1 MDQEKYKKAIECY
14 ETKQYDEFIPLGI
27 ELLNSSNDKS
37 EFLCQAISNSYFTKQ
52 EYDKALQVNTF
63 CLKYFNTIDNLKNRL
78 VITEKLGDLNEK
90 TKTLSSLYELTKD
103 ISFFDK
109 YLNIKL
115 NSSFHNIPQIY
126 EYIKSEPNFLK
137 NIICLL
143 SDTYQYLIYGRKY
156 TEKALSHFYQKEI
169 NDSFIL
175 KKINKKQKEEEQ
187 IVCILYL
194 LLPKLFYKN
203 DIEKEYQRI
212 FSNLEKL
219 ESFSVDRFV
228 KMKISSYIK
237 NNFTYYYTYFGKD
250 TKTLLCRYH
259 KMITKIN
266 PEKKIAISKR
276 KNDKI
281 KIGFFSSLIFQ
292 NHSVA
297 RDRLGVIKYLCQ
309 DEEFEVYLISSRKIE
324 KQYFFNQVMD
334 NITYHEIVGEVEE
347 MKNILLNLQLD
358 ILVYPE
364 IGMDTDIYFLAY
376 TRYAPVQIN
385 TWGHS
390 ETSGIDV
397 IDYYFSSKYFELDYE
412 TAQQN
417 YSEKLILLDSLS
429 TYYYNLDHLIKKDNI
444 IPIEDI
450 KKEYQLHE
458 HYHLYGIF
466 QTAFKYHP
474 ILMNAIS
481 NILLKDSKAFFL
493 IIMTKN
499 CWDEFMKYCYH
510 FLGMNV
516 NRVKLVD
523 KMDQKMYCNL
533 LHCMDI
539 LIDSYP
545 FGGCNT
551 SLDAFYFNKIVFTI
565 PSHKLNGRFT
575 TGFYKK
581 MEIKEPICE
590 SVEELVEK
598 SIYYM
603 EHKEKRKELENLINE
618 RKHLI
623 FEEEE
628 SLIEWKSQLK
638 KLI

>member
-1 MDQEKYKKAIECY
+1 METKQAIEYY
-14 ETKQYDEFIPLGI
+14 ENKQYDEFIPLGI
-27 ELLNSSNDKS
+27 SILNSSNEKS
-37 EFLCQAISNSYFTKQ
+37 EFLCQAISNSYFIKE

-78 VITEKLGDLNEK
+78 LILNKLGDLSEK
-90 TKTLSSLYELTKD
+90 TKTLTSLYELTKD
-103 ISFFDK
+103 ISFFDQ

-115 NSSFHNIPQIY
+115 NSSFHHIPEIY
-126 EYIKSEPNFLK
+126 EHIKDEPNFLK
-137 NIICLL
+137 NVIILL
-143 SDTYQYLIYGRKY
+143 SDTYQYLIYGREY
-156 TEKALSHFYQKEI
+156 TQKALSHFYQKEI

-194 LLPKLFYKN
+194 LFPKLFYKN

-219 ESFSVDRFV
+219 DSFSIDRFV
-228 KMKISSYIK
+228 KKDINSYIK

-250 TKTLLCRYH
+250 TKTLLSRYH
-259 KMITKIN
+259 KMITKMN
-266 PEKKIAISKR
+266 PEKKIALSKR
-276 KNDKI
+276 KNNKI
-281 KIGFFSSLIFQ
+281 KIGFFSFFLFQ

-309 DEEFEVYLISSRKIE
+309 DEEFEVYLISPRKTE
-324 KQYFFNQVMD
+324 KEHFFKQVMD
-334 NITYHEIVGEVEE
+334 IPYHEIIGKVDE
-347 MKNILLNLQLD
+347 MKTILLNLQLD

-364 IGMDTDIYFLAY
+364 IGMDTDTYFLAH

-429 TYYYNLDHLIKKDNI
+429 TYYYNLDIFNHLDI
-444 IPIEDI
+444 IPVQEI
-450 KKEYQLHE
+450 KREYQLHE

-466 QTAFKYHP
+466 QSCFKYHP
-474 ILMNAIS
+474 VLMNAIS

-499 CWDEFMKYCYH
+499 CWNEFMKYCYH

-523 KMDQKMYCNL
+523 KMDKKTYCNL

-551 SLDAFYFNKIVFTI
+551 SLDAFYFNKIVFTV
-565 PSHKLNGRFT
+565 PTHKLNGRFT

-590 SVEELVEK
+590 SVDELVEK

-603 EHKEKRKELENLINE
+603 EHKEKRTELENLINE

-623 FEEEE
+623 FEEKE